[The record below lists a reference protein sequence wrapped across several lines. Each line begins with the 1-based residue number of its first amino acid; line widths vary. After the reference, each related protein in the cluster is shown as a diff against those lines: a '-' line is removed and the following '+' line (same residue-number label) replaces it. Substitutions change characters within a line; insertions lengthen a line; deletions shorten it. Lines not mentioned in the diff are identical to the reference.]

1 MSGENIKLIDKLCPV
16 QEPNMYCLDEI
27 EVEDKKEFLG
37 EIIYPLAKR
46 MYQTHAPKLT
56 GMVIDAILKLQTDEL
71 IKEAITSKSIID
83 ELVSNFLY
91 FK

>member
-1 MSGENIKLIDKLCPV
+1 
-16 QEPNMYCLDEI
+16 
-27 EVEDKKEFLG
+27 
-37 EIIYPLAKR
+37 
-46 MYQTHAPKLT
+46 
-56 GMVIDAILKLQTDEL
+56 MVIDAILKLQTDEL